1 MGYPGSVSSGVTS
14 RLGAILVELAVI
26 KAAFARPIIVRPPWE
41 VPRAHKL
48 LIPHITASED
58 RSRCAISGE

>member
-14 RLGAILVELAVI
+14 RLGFELAVI